1 MSIQWRALLPC
12 FCGST
17 KDYAV
22 NLQTLHAGSYDLGD
36 ALIMSNVVIRT
47 ATAAFVAVVS
57 TLAVADVPQAPRL
70 LDSGA
75 VAAPEP
81 NGTLPDANNE
91 DSVLRDYLRGN
102 ELHGWQ
108 EGQMGKPSEFWNQK
122 VNSLPVN
129 SNSSAVT
136 EYLGYV
142 SRGNKSD
149 PSSEFF
155 AQFDMGKDDLS
166 EPYSHN
172 VLTADSETPLYEFT
186 PRLKSL
192 GFPHDDFF
200 TPHCDRIKMPVP
212 VGGRL
217 QNETDYRCTTDG
229 DCHLYVVNSD
239 TGMIYEQ
246 WRAFNPGPD
255 PSSYSGG
262 CANFWDLSV
271 EQEPDLRGLSC
282 SSANAAGIP
291 YVPLLVTPGEIKAG
305 VIRHALAFTMP
316 NGWVQRD
323 VYARPATHNPL
334 RSPGWGEPDAGPGT
348 PMMYGSRFRLRGN
361 FVIDPAWPK
370 GLRVILQAL
379 KDYGMIHIDGG
390 PRMLITSNDSL
401 SDHSWTDPDINLN
414 PFDLTGIGGVTWS
427 DLELV
432 SDEQKV
438 GSMKD
443 ASCSRVP
450 VNEF

>member
-1 MSIQWRALLPC
+1 MTNVLIRACRSVLASGLAI
-12 FCGST
+12 G
-17 KDYAV
+17 
-22 NLQTLHAGSYDLGD
+22 LGFTV
-36 ALIMSNVVIRT
+36 SF
-47 ATAAFVAVVS
+47 AF
-57 TLAVADVPQAPRL
+57 ADVPQAPTL
-70 LDSGA
+70 LDGNQ
-75 VAAPEP
+75 AAEPEP
-81 NGTLPDANNE
+81 NGTLEDSNDD

-102 ELHGWQ
+102 ELHGWN
-108 EGQMGKPSEFWNQK
+108 EGQMGKPTEFWNQK
-122 VNSLPVN
+122 VTSLPIDRT
-129 SNSSAVT
+129 SAAVT

-166 EPYSHN
+166 ERYSHN
-172 VLTADSETPLYEFT
+172 VLTADSQTPMYEFK
-186 PRLKSL
+186 PRLQSF
-192 GFPHDDFF
+192 GFPHNDFF
-200 TPHCDRIKMPVP
+200 TPHCDRILMPVP

-217 QNETDYRCTTDG
+217 QNEADYRCTTDS
-229 DCHLYVVNSD
+229 DCHLYVVNSE
-239 TGMIYEQ
+239 TGMVYEQ
-246 WRAFNPGPD
+246 WRTFNPGPD
-255 PSSYSGG
+255 PDTYNGG

-305 VIRHALAFTMP
+305 VIKHSLAFTMP

-334 RSPGWGEPDAGPGT
+334 RSPGWGEPEAAPGT
-348 PMMYGSRFRLRGN
+348 PMLYGSRFRLRGD

-390 PRMLITSNDSL
+390 PRMIITSNDAL
-401 SDHSWTDPDINLN
+401 SAHSWNDPDINLN
-414 PFDLTGIGGVTWS
+414 PFDLTGIGGVTWN

-432 SDEQKV
+432 SNSRTAE
-438 GSMKD
+438 SMND
-443 ASCSRVP
+443 TSCSRIP